1 VIIPPRKILGALSLL
16 INKEA
21 KLKIKG
27 VFLEKK
33 CRVWWR
39 KKKKNESLRFE
50 NRGYIETKGRRCEI
64 RKEGKQKE
72 RKNQNPIKLKKRKE
86 KDERER
92 ERVLSLKC
100 RYC

>member
-1 VIIPPRKILGALSLL
+1 M
-16 INKEA
+16 E
-21 KLKIKG
+21 
-27 VFLEKK
+27 
-33 CRVWWR
+33 

-86 KDERER
+86 KDKRERER
-92 ERVLSLKC
+92 ERERESFKLEV
-100 RYC
+100 

>member
-1 VIIPPRKILGALSLL
+1 MSSLM
-16 INKEA
+16 E
-21 KLKIKG
+21 
-27 VFLEKK
+27 
-33 CRVWWR
+33 

-64 RKEGKQKE
+64 RE
-72 RKNQNPIKLKKRKE
+72 RER
-86 KDERER
+86 ERER